1 MFEFITKLFPGTKS
15 PEEVAAEQ
23 NLKEAEQLKEAQEK
37 LNTVKTECEKKI
49 KEAED
54 ELKTAQLPV
63 PAQPLHGGRRRKS
76 AKKSNK
82 RRRPAKKSLFNITKK
97 WNPFAK

>member
-1 MFEFITKLFPGTKS
+1 MFEFITNLFSGTKS
-15 PEEVAAEQ
+15 PEVVAAEQ
-23 NLKEAEQLKEAQEK
+23 KLKEAEQQLKEAQA
-37 LNTVKTECEKKI
+37 NP
-49 KEAED
+49 
-54 ELKTAQLPV
+54 TADQ
-63 PAQPLHGGRRRKS
+63 PATGQPPTTQAGGGRRRKS